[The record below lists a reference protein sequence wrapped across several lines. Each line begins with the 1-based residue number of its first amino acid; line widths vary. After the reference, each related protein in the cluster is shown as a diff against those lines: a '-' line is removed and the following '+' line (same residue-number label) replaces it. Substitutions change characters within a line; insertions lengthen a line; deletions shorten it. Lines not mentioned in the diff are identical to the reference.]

1 MDSKYKFISRHLGPL
16 SFYRKALFIALPVM
30 GQLLIQNMVSLI
42 DNFMV
47 AGLGDIKMSGVNISG
62 QINFI
67 FLVLIN
73 TICLSGGIF
82 MSQYNGAHNE
92 KGMQQAL
99 RFKLIVGLTMGC
111 LYTAICIIFPR
122 PLLSL
127 MVHGNTASEAI
138 IAEGIRYMQFLSPSW
153 IPAVIATS
161 IGSSLREIG
170 KVKTPLLISVAATI
184 INTVFNWLLI
194 YGNLGFPR
202 LETMGAAIATVIAR
216 TAEMVIFIV
225 YLVRYKPPFYF
236 RITHFFKVN
245 WTLFQSITKKSGF
258 LLVSEMTW
266 VVSETVTTALYNS
279 RGGAE
284 VVSGMAAGFALAN
297 LFFICF
303 NGIGTVTG
311 VILGGTLGA
320 GNLEEARIQK
330 NWIITGDLILGF
342 MGTIL
347 GGFAVFLIPLV
358 FGNLSPMARQVAAGL
373 VLVNACYMPAWA
385 YINGLFAVARTGGDT
400 TMGAIIDFFANLF
413 IVIPGMF
420 ALTFL
425 TAMGPVMMYCV
436 IKTTDA
442 IKIAIAVYW
451 IKKERWLKNLTVQYE
466 QT

>member
-1 MDSKYKFISRHLGPL
+1 MFLLDYFKLSWLYAVMDSKYKFISRHLGPL
-16 SFYRKALFIALPVM
+16 SFYKKALFIALPIM

-311 VILGGTLGA
+311 VILGG
-320 GNLEEARIQK
+320 
-330 NWIITGDLILGF
+330 
-342 MGTIL
+342 
-347 GGFAVFLIPLV
+347 AVFLIPLV

-400 TMGAIIDFFANLF
+400 TMGAIIDFFVNLF

-442 IKIAIAVYW
+442 IKITIAVYW